1 MQKQQYWQIA
11 KMKNNICNNVEV
23 LENAEPNF
31 KIVDRHIAKVD
42 KNVA

>member
-1 MQKQQYWQIA
+1 
-11 KMKNNICNNVEV
+11 MKNNICNNVEV